1 MKATLSSAASE
12 RSERFRRRRILRW
25 TAIAAVLTAATV
37 LQASQTPTGV
47 ADAVA
52 LRARGL
58 ELGYNLDHADATAA
72 FRAAA
77 AADPDHAA
85 AWRSVAASM
94 WISVLF
100 EQGAVTAED
109 FLGRTG
115 SPMGRKPPSA
125 EFEKSFHD
133 ALNRA
138 IALSEARLND
148 PGLAGASAKADA
160 LYQLGAAYGFLASYT
175 ATIEGSL
182 RKGLSPARRAYN
194 AHERVLQLDP
204 SRKDAGLIV
213 GLYRYMV
220 ASMPMWSRMLAYAAG
235 FGGDRERGIRMIEEA
250 AAFPSDVQP
259 NARFSL
265 IVIYNREQRYD
276 DALRVI
282 GELQRQ
288 FPRNRLLWLEAGST
302 AFRANRPADA
312 IRAYERG
319 LAMLASDRRPRAFGE
334 ESRWHYD
341 YGAALAAAGDSARA
355 ERELRTALEAQSHDG
370 LRGRIHLE
378 LGKLTT
384 DRTRAADEFYVA
396 ANLCGAVNDV
406 VCVKDAAA
414 RLRKARR

>member
-1 MKATLSSAASE
+1 
-12 RSERFRRRRILRW
+12 
-25 TAIAAVLTAATV
+25 
-37 LQASQTPTGV
+37 
-47 ADAVA
+47 
-52 LRARGL
+52 
-58 ELGYNLDHADATAA
+58 
-72 FRAAA
+72 
-77 AADPDHAA
+77 
-85 AWRSVAASM
+85 
-94 WISVLF
+94 
-100 EQGAVTAED
+100 
-109 FLGRTG
+109 
-115 SPMGRKPPSA
+115 
-125 EFEKSFHD
+125 
-133 ALNRA
+133 
-138 IALSEARLND
+138 
-148 PGLAGASAKADA
+148 
-160 LYQLGAAYGFLASYT
+160 
-175 ATIEGSL
+175 
-182 RKGLSPARRAYN
+182 
-194 AHERVLQLDP
+194 VLQLDP

-220 ASMPMWSRMLAYAAG
+220 ASMPIWSRMLAYAAG

-288 FPRNRLLWLEAGST
+288 FPRNRLLWLEEGTT
-302 AFRANRPADA
+302 AFRANRIADA

-319 LAMLASDRRPRAFGE
+319 LAMLAADRRPRAFGE
-334 ESRWHYD
+334 EARWHYD
-341 YGAALAAAGDSARA
+341 YGAALAAAGDNARA
-355 ERELRTALEAQSHDG
+355 ERELRVALEDRSHEG

>member
-1 MKATLSSAASE
+1 MKDCP
-12 RSERFRRRRILRW
+12 RW
-25 TAIAAVLTAATV
+25 PAVVVAMLTAVAV
-37 LQASQTPTGV
+37 TG
-47 ADAVA
+47 AAQNGSRA
-52 LRARGL
+52 EALTLRAKGL
-58 ELGYNLDHADATAA
+58 ELGYNLDHADALAA
-72 FRAAA
+72 FRAA
-77 AADPDHAA
+77 
-85 AWRSVAASM
+85 VAAEPGQPAAYRSIAATM
-94 WISVLF
+94 WISLLF

-115 SPMGRKPPSA
+115 SPMGRKPPSP
-125 EFEKSFHD
+125 EFAKSFHD
-133 ALNRA
+133 ALDRA
-138 IALSEARLND
+138 IALAEERLK
-148 PGLAGASAKADA
+148 ASPRDADA
-160 LYQLGAAYGFLASYT
+160 MYQLGAAYGFQASYT

-182 RKGLSPARRAYN
+182 RRSLGPAKSAYN

-220 ASMPMWSRMLAYAAG
+220 ASMPMWSRWLAYAAG
-235 FGGDRERGIRMIEEA
+235 FGGDRELGIRMIEEA

-265 IVIYNREQRYD
+265 IVIYNREKRYD
-276 DALRVI
+276 DALRMI

-288 FPRNRLLWLEAGST
+288 FPRNRLLWLEEGST
-302 AFRANRPADA
+302 ALRANRPGDA

-334 ESRWHYD
+334 AARWHYD
-341 YGAALAAAGDSARA
+341 YGAALAAAGDARA
-355 ERELRTALEAQSHDG
+355 ERELRAALEGDSHDG
-370 LRGRIHLE
+370 LRGRVHLE

-406 VCVKDAAA
+406 ECVKDAAA
-414 RLRKARR
+414 RLRKARRLP

>member
-1 MKATLSSAASE
+1 M
-12 RSERFRRRRILRW
+12 
-25 TAIAAVLTAATV
+25 LTAVAV
-37 LQASQTPTGV
+37 TG
-47 ADAVA
+47 AAQNGSRA
-52 LRARGL
+52 EALTLRAKGL
-58 ELGYNLDHADATAA
+58 ELGYNLDHADALAA
-72 FRAAA
+72 FRAA
-77 AADPDHAA
+77 
-85 AWRSVAASM
+85 VAAEPGQPAAYRSIAATM
-94 WISVLF
+94 WISLLF

-115 SPMGRKPPSA
+115 SPMGRKPPSP
-125 EFEKSFHD
+125 EFAKSFHD
-133 ALNRA
+133 ALDRA
-138 IALSEARLND
+138 IALAEERLK
-148 PGLAGASAKADA
+148 ASPRDADA
-160 LYQLGAAYGFLASYT
+160 MYQLGAAYGFQASYT

-182 RKGLSPARRAYN
+182 RRSLGPAKSAYN

-220 ASMPMWSRMLAYAAG
+220 ASMPMWSRWLAYAAG
-235 FGGDRERGIRMIEEA
+235 FGGDRELGIRMIEEA

-265 IVIYNREQRYD
+265 IVIYNREKRYD
-276 DALRVI
+276 DALRMI

-288 FPRNRLLWLEAGST
+288 FPRNRLLWLEEGST
-302 AFRANRPADA
+302 ALRANRPGDA

-334 ESRWHYD
+334 AARWHYD
-341 YGAALAAAGDSARA
+341 YGAALAAAGDARA
-355 ERELRTALEAQSHDG
+355 ERELRAALEGDSHDG
-370 LRGRIHLE
+370 LRGRVHLE

-406 VCVKDAAA
+406 ECVKDAAA
-414 RLRKARR
+414 RLRKARRLP

>member
-1 MKATLSSAASE
+1 MKANSSSAASK
-12 RSERFRRRRILRW
+12 RSEWFRQRRTLRW
-25 TAIAAVLTAATV
+25 TAIAVLLTTAGV
-37 LQASQTPTGV
+37 VQAGQTTNGG
-47 ADAVA
+47 DAAA

-58 ELGYNLDHADATAA
+58 ELGYNLDHADAIAA

-77 AADPDHAA
+77 AASPDHPA

-115 SPMGRKPPSA
+115 SPMGRKPPSP

-138 IALSEARLND
+138 IALSEARIND
-148 PGLAGASAKADA
+148 GRPAVASAKADA
-160 LYQLGAAYGFLASYT
+160 LYQLGAAYGFEASYT

-182 RKGLSPARRAYN
+182 RKSLGPARNAYN

-220 ASMPMWSRMLAYAAG
+220 ASMPLWSRMLAYAAG

-288 FPRNRLLWLEAGST
+288 FPRNRLLWLEEGTT
-302 AFRANRPADA
+302 AFRANRIADA

-319 LAMLASDRRPRAFGE
+319 LAMLAADRRPRAFGE
-334 ESRWHYD
+334 EARWHYD
-341 YGAALAAAGDSARA
+341 YGAALAAAGDNARA
-355 ERELRTALEAQSHDG
+355 ERELRVALEDRSHEG

>member
-1 MKATLSSAASE
+1 MKGLP
-12 RSERFRRRRILRW
+12 RW
-25 TAIAAVLTAATV
+25 TAVAVATLTA
-37 LQASQTPTGV
+37 V
-47 ADAVA
+47 AVTSAAQNGGRSDAVA
-52 LRARGL
+52 LRAKGL
-58 ELGYNLDHADATAA
+58 DLGYNLDHADALAA
-72 FRAAA
+72 FRAA
-77 AADPDHAA
+77 
-85 AWRSVAASM
+85 VAAEPGQPAAYRSIAATM
-94 WISVLF
+94 WISLLF

-115 SPMGRKPPSA
+115 SPMGRKPPSP
-125 EFEKSFHD
+125 EFAKNFHD

-138 IALSEARLND
+138 IAISEERLKSGRSKERPLQPHD
-148 PGLAGASAKADA
+148 EADA
-160 LYQLGAAYGFLASYT
+160 LYQLGAAYGFQASYT

-182 RKGLSPARRAYN
+182 RRSLGPAKSAYN

-220 ASMPMWSRMLAYAAG
+220 ATMPMWSRMLAYVAG

-265 IVIYNREQRYD
+265 IVIYNREKRYD

-282 GELQRQ
+282 GDLQRQ

-302 AFRANRPADA
+302 ALRANRPLDA
-312 IRAYERG
+312 VRAYERG
-319 LAMLASDRRPRAFGE
+319 LAMLSTDRRPRAFGE
-334 ESRWHYD
+334 AARWHYD
-341 YGAALAAAGDSARA
+341 YGAALAAAGDARA
-355 ERELRTALEAQSHDG
+355 ERELRAALEGDSHDG
-370 LRGRIHLE
+370 LRGRVHLE

-406 VCVKDAAA
+406 ECVKDAAA
-414 RLRKARR
+414 RLRKVRRQ

>member
-1 MKATLSSAASE
+1 MKDCP
-12 RSERFRRRRILRW
+12 RW
-25 TAIAAVLTAATV
+25 PAVVVAMLTAVAV
-37 LQASQTPTGV
+37 TG
-47 ADAVA
+47 AAQNGSRA
-52 LRARGL
+52 EALTLRAKGL
-58 ELGYNLDHADATAA
+58 ELGYNLDHADALAA
-72 FRAAA
+72 FRAA
-77 AADPDHAA
+77 
-85 AWRSVAASM
+85 VAAEPGQPAAYRSIAATM
-94 WISVLF
+94 WISLLF

-115 SPMGRKPPSA
+115 SPMGRKPPSP

-133 ALNRA
+133 ALDRA
-138 IALSEARLND
+138 IALAEERLK
-148 PGLAGASAKADA
+148 ASPRDADA
-160 LYQLGAAYGFLASYT
+160 MYQLGAAYGFQASYT

-182 RKGLSPARRAYN
+182 RRSLGPAKSAYN

-220 ASMPMWSRMLAYAAG
+220 ASMPMWSRWLAYAAG
-235 FGGDRERGIRMIEEA
+235 FGGDRELGIRMIEEA

-265 IVIYNREQRYD
+265 IVIYNREKRYD
-276 DALRVI
+276 DALRMI

-288 FPRNRLLWLEAGST
+288 FPRNRLLWLEEGST
-302 AFRANRPADA
+302 ALRANRPGDA

-334 ESRWHYD
+334 AARWHYD
-341 YGAALAAAGDSARA
+341 YGAALAAAGDARA
-355 ERELRTALEAQSHDG
+355 ERELRAALEGDSHDG
-370 LRGRIHLE
+370 LRGRVHLE

-406 VCVKDAAA
+406 ECVKDAAA
-414 RLRKARR
+414 RLRKARRLP